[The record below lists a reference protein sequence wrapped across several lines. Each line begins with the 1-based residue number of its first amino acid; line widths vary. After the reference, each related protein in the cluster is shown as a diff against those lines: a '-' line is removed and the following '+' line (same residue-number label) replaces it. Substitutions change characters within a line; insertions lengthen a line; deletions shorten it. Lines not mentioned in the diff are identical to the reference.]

1 MDMGDRQGTIDIL
14 TLLEDGEI
22 DADEAIRQITEQN
35 LPQVEDVE
43 QPSEVFSPPQKWR
56 AWWVIPSS
64 IGFGIMVAGL
74 GVASLG
80 GWWWLLAVPLLFF
93 GIIVMLV
100 GLFSIWAPWVHIRV
114 DTGQESW
121 PKRITISLPLP
132 LGLVSWC
139 LQGFGRFVPGGR
151 GMKDMDLARMGRM
164 LDEMKGSISSENPL
178 FVEIHDEDT
187 GEHVTVY
194 IG

>member
-1 MDMGDRQGTIDIL
+1 MGDSQDTSEIL
-14 TLLEDGEI
+14 NLLEDGEI
-22 DADEAIRQITEQN
+22 NVDEAIQQITEQDL
-35 LPQVEDVE
+35 LPVEDIE
-43 QPSEVFSPPQKWR
+43 DASEVFSPPQKWR

-64 IGFGIMVAGL
+64 IGFGLTVAGL

-100 GLFSIWAPWVHIRV
+100 GLLSIRAPWVHVRV

-139 LQGFGRFVPGGR
+139 LREFGHFVPRGS
-151 GMKDMDLARMGRM
+151 GMKEIDLAEVGRM
-164 LDEMKGSISSENPL
+164 LDAMKGSISSENPL
-178 FVEIHDEDT
+178 FVEVHDEEA

>member
-1 MDMGDRQGTIDIL
+1 MDDRQGTTEIL
-14 TLLEDGEI
+14 EQLEDGEI
-22 DADEAIRQITEQN
+22 NVDEAIQQITEQN
-35 LPQVEDVE
+35 LPQVVDVE
-43 QPSEVFSPPQKWR
+43 EPSEVFSPPPKWR

-64 IGFGIMVAGL
+64 IGFGITVAGL

-80 GWWWLLAVPLLFF
+80 GWWWLLAVPLLFI

-100 GLFSIWAPWVHIRV
+100 GVLSIRAPWVHIRV

-132 LGLVSWC
+132 LGMVSWC
-139 LQGFGRFVPGGR
+139 LREFGHFVPVGSER
-151 GMKDMDLARMGRM
+151 KDMNLAEVGRM
-164 LDEMKGSISSENPL
+164 LDAMKGSISSENPL
-178 FVEIHDEDT
+178 FVEVHDEES